1 MSRTYKQAAI
11 ERGTC
16 LMQLNELFEN
26 QPLYKDSGLWQVRS
40 DDMEDVLF
48 QQGVNESFP
57 AFIDRVFK
65 AQHPE
70 RLRMWEQSM
79 SDT

>member
-1 MSRTYKQAAI
+1 MSKTFKQAAI

-26 QPLYKDSGLWQVRS
+26 QPIYKDSGLWQVRS

-57 AFIDRVFK
+57 ALIDRVFR
-65 AQHPE
+65 AQEPE
-70 RLRMWEQSM
+70 RRIMWECQA
-79 SDT
+79 TNA